1 VREAV
6 RKGELIPIRCVRLKT
21 NMDLSHVRFNQIQ
34 YNPTDIEA
42 TVVIPARDELIVQT
56 YLDHVRGRRAVVFCV
71 NVRLGEEAADR
82 FRLSGVQAASVS
94 GRDSEK
100 TRAWGT
106 FASSKRADWM
116 CSALVTC

>member
-42 TVVIPARDELIVQT
+42 TVVIPARGIAFL
-56 YLDHVRGRRAVVFCV
+56 GFSAVVSPTVFT
-71 NVRLGEEAADR
+71 
-82 FRLSGVQAASVS
+82 S
-94 GRDSEK
+94 SE
-100 TRAWGT
+100 G
-106 FASSKRADWM
+106 
-116 CSALVTC
+116 